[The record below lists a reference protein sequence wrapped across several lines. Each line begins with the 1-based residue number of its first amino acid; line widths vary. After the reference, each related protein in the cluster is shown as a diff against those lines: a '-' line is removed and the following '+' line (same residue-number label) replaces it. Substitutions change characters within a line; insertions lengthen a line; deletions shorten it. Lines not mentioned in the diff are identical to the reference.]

1 MLDEILP
8 MILSIALF
16 GTSAYFLTQS
26 KSCQCTDV
34 NPTTYSYIL
43 GFSYVAI
50 GYAIL
55 VYTVG
60 NSFLK
65 LVLKNPVLILAP
77 LLYMVGLAA
86 WALLTIQYSYTLK
99 ACKCPSTI
107 AGNVTFSVAA
117 LDLLIMAIVLLTG
130 LFGGYKVLSL
140 SSKDRRLFLSGFHNG
155 VQNGIKT

>member
-1 MLDEILP
+1 MLDKILP
-8 MILSIALF
+8 VILSTALF
-16 GTSAYFLTQS
+16 GTSVYFLTQS
-26 KSCQCTDV
+26 RSCQCTDV
-34 NPTTYSYIL
+34 NPTSYSYIL
-43 GFSYVAI
+43 GFSYIAI

-55 VYTVG
+55 VYAVG

-65 LVLKNPVLILAP
+65 LVVKNPVLILAP

-117 LDLLIMAIVLLTG
+117 LNLLIMAVVFLTG
-130 LFGGYKVLSL
+130 LFGGYKVLSM
-140 SSKDRRLFLSGFHNG
+140 SSKDRTLLHSAFHN
-155 VQNGIKT
+155 VVYNLK

>member
-1 MLDEILP
+1 MLDKILP
-8 MILSIALF
+8 MILSTALF

-26 KSCQCTDV
+26 KSCECTDV
-34 NPTTYSYIL
+34 NPTSYSYIL

-50 GYAIL
+50 GCAIL
-55 VYTVG
+55 VYTIG
-60 NSFLK
+60 ESFAK
-65 LVLKNPVLILAP
+65 LAVKNPVLILAP

-107 AGNVTFSVAA
+107 AGNVTFSVAV
-117 LDLLIMAIVLLTG
+117 LDLLIMAVVLLTG

-140 SSKDRRLFLSGFHNG
+140 SSKDRSLFLSGF
-155 VQNGIKT
+155 KTTMKA